1 MYLVFNFVDCAGNG
15 CSQMFHTNMNM
26 FHSVVGVW
34 IVKDKGFLNFLMMV
48 SKLFNLWSVTFN
60 RSLKHKII
68 ARVKFLKSEI
78 IARVILKFQKFEI
91 IARVTKGISEFE
103 KDDLYLVDLEFLN
116 LLFKGTIHFEC
127 DSNNFLSL
135 LLNPWTNGVG
145 LLSELESEIIMSPIP
160 LFRIHI

>member
-1 MYLVFNFVDCAGNG
+1 MMVNQRLKLVNQHVPRCTVVKMIKNYTDAIEVVEGGTEFVHLFSSKTLGISHHNLESYFSSFVRLVHGGRILLFGGLYLVFNFVDCAGNG

-68 ARVKFLKSEI
+68 ARV
-78 IARVILKFQKFEI
+78 
-91 IARVTKGISEFE
+91 TK
-103 KDDLYLVDLEFLN
+103 
-116 LLFKGTIHFEC
+116 
-127 DSNNFLSL
+127 NFL
-135 LLNPWTNGVG
+135 
-145 LLSELESEIIMSPIP
+145 
-160 LFRIHI
+160 

>member
-60 RSLKHKII
+60 RSLKGKII
-68 ARVKFLKSEI
+68 ARVNSMLQNYKIIKCFLPGKS
-78 IARVILKFQKFEI
+78 
-91 IARVTKGISEFE
+91 
-103 KDDLYLVDLEFLN
+103 
-116 LLFKGTIHFEC
+116 
-127 DSNNFLSL
+127 
-135 LLNPWTNGVG
+135 
-145 LLSELESEIIMSPIP
+145 
-160 LFRIHI
+160 